1 MSTLLKHLSKPTRE
15 PQSKPSGKPAHHGV
29 VAVALAA
36 CLVVITLSTLS
47 AAIVFASDEVWS
59 ERTRA
64 IGKIESLPAGKL
76 DLSALTELIE
86 TGEQLFTAKFTKPD
100 GAGRPAATQA
110 IIPTKVR
117 HPSGQSFDRLP
128 GPDAQACVSCHND
141 PVIGGAGDFVTN
153 VFVSEGF
160 TNANFDTSDPQ
171 FSNER
176 GTNHLFGAG
185 LIELL
190 AREMSVDLAA
200 LRRQALDEA
209 ATSNSPVKIE
219 LLTKGVSFGRLIAL
233 PDGLIDLKEVAG
245 VDADLVI
252 RPFSQKGVMTSLRQF
267 TVNAMNHHHG
277 MQAEERFG
285 SRWTA
290 DSDFDADGVE
300 RELSAADISA
310 LVAWQA
316 TLRPPVQKTPDDAAW
331 QSAAQVG
338 EDYFND
344 FGCAACHRTS
354 LPLESLSFVDPGPLD
369 VAGTINENQV
379 KESAIYDLALLDWA
393 KKLPRND
400 QGEIMVPLFGDLKRH
415 KMTDRSVAALGNELL
430 SQRFVGRDIFMTS
443 ELWGIGSTA
452 PYGHRNDFTTLD
464 EIIRAHGGDARQ
476 SRDAYVDTEESTRSA
491 LIAYLKTLVIE

>member
-1 MSTLLKHLSKPTRE
+1 MNRVINLIPVNAKRRCVISAISVTGFLLALML
-15 PQSKPSGKPAHHGV
+15 PSS
-29 VAVALAA
+29 
-36 CLVVITLSTLS
+36 I
-47 AAIVFASDEVWS
+47 IFAGEEIWS

-64 IGKIESLPAGKL
+64 IGKIETLPVGKL
-76 DLSALTELIE
+76 ELEVLKHLIE
-86 TGEQLFTAKFTKPD
+86 TGEQLFAAKFTKPD
-100 GAGRPAATQA
+100 GAGRPGATQA

-117 HPSGQSFDRLP
+117 HQLEQSFARLS
-128 GPDAQACVSCHND
+128 GPDAQACASCHND

-185 LIELL
+185 LLELL
-190 AREMSVDLAA
+190 AREMSLDLAK
-200 LRRQALDEA
+200 LRRQALDKA
-209 ATSNSPVKIE
+209 ARSNHPVKVE
-219 LLTKGVSFGRLIAL
+219 LVTKGVSFGKLTAM
-233 PDGLIDLKEVAG
+233 PDGLVDLKEIAG

-277 MQAEERFG
+277 MQAQERFG
-285 SRWTA
+285 ERWTA
-290 DSDFDADGVE
+290 ESDFDADGVE
-300 RELSAADISA
+300 QELSAADISA

-316 TLRPPVQKTPDDAAW
+316 TLPPPVQKTPEDAAW

-338 EDYFND
+338 EDSFND
-344 FGCAACHRTS
+344 FGCARCHTPS
-354 LPLESLSFVDPGPLD
+354 LPLASLSFADPGPLD
-369 VAGTINENQV
+369 VAGTINDSQV
-379 KESAIYDLALLDWA
+379 QNSAIYDLALLQWA
-393 KKLPRND
+393 EELPRNN
-400 QGEIMVPLFGDLKRH
+400 QGEILVPLFGDLKRH
-415 KMTDRSVAALGNELL
+415 KMTDRSVSALGNELL

-464 EIIRAHGGDARQ
+464 EIIRAHGGDAREA
-476 SRDAYVDTEESTRSA
+476 RDTYIDAHESARSA